1 MAWTIEYARSV
12 QKEIRRL
19 DPQARKRIREFLE
32 ERLAKHDNPR
42 SMGKA
47 LKGSQLG
54 ELWRY
59 RVGDW
64 RLICE
69 IQDRRLVVL
78 LLHAGHRREIYR
90 D

>member
-1 MAWTIEYARSV
+1 MAWTIEYAQSV
-12 QKEIRRL
+12 QKEIRQL
-19 DPQARKRIREFLE
+19 DPQARKREFLE
-32 ERLAKHDNPR
+32 ERLAKRDDPR
-42 SMGKA
+42 SMGKT
-47 LKGSQLG
+47 LRGSQLG

-69 IQDRRLVVL
+69 IRDSRLVVL

-90 D
+90 S